1 MLITIIRT
9 IILYIMVVFV
19 MRLMGKRQIGE
30 LQPSE
35 FVVTLMIAD
44 LAAVPME
51 DSGIPLL
58 RGIIPIIILLAAQI
72 FISYFSMKSQIF
84 RQIVCGS
91 PSILISKGQ
100 IMIKELQ
107 EIRYNINDLIG
118 QLRLKGYPNINDIEY
133 AILETNG
140 ELTVIPKAQ
149 FDEVQL
155 RDINIFPAE
164 PRMPITLIIDG
175 KLQRGNLAKENLT
188 REWLQQQLSK
198 FNIKNPEDTLVA
210 ILDTDGNFY
219 AQSKNT
225 A

>member
-1 MLITIIRT
+1 
-9 IILYIMVVFV
+9 MVVFV

-30 LQPSE
+30 LQPFE

-58 RGIIPIIILLAAQI
+58 KGIIPIIILLAAQI
-72 FISYFSMKSQIF
+72 FISYFSMRSQTF

-91 PSILISKGQ
+91 PSILISKGK
-100 IMIKELQ
+100 IMENELH
-107 EIRYNINDLIG
+107 EIRYSINDLVE
-118 QLRLKGYPNINDIEY
+118 QLRLKGYPNINEIEY

-140 ELTVIPKAQ
+140 ELSVIPKARVE
-149 FDEVQL
+149 EVKL
-155 RDINIFPAE
+155 KDINIFPSE

-175 KLQRGNLAKENLT
+175 KLQRDNLAKVNITKES
-188 REWLQQQLSK
+188 LQQKLIK
-198 FNIKNPEDTLVA
+198 FNIKKPEETLVA
-210 ILDTDGNFY
+210 ILDTEGNFY
-219 AQSKNT
+219 AQPKNT